1 MKPNVLE
8 RLRKNELV
16 ADSDK
21 QAFYRF
27 YDIAN
32 QVEFGK
38 IAPRQEGYI
47 FKNIKG
53 ARCTSV
59 LQMDGSK
66 AAALMEW
73 AKRQVADRIYK
84 ELEDRIIHDSKFLS
98 TDEVY
103 NICQLGLMDPDR
115 QKDEAADAG
124 TTEHDNVE
132 NWLTGGEYAET
143 EGLKAFKEAWARS
156 GLVCVATEIPLIY
169 RDFESGYAFGGR
181 ADILAYDPIEKR
193 FVLGDNKTSRSVH
206 ESYACQLSGYS
217 RAIRQMSK
225 GDISPDTG
233 FIFHI
238 PRLESLNERQKKE
251 YDKRGSLIKI
261 EECKMD
267 EAFGHFRL
275 LLGLYYMRN
284 NKYF

>member
-8 RLRKNELV
+8 KLRANELV
-16 ADSDK
+16 AEEDK
-21 QAFYRF
+21 QKFYRF
-27 YDIAN
+27 YDIAR

-38 IAPRQEGYI
+38 IGPRQEGYI
-47 FKNIKG
+47 YGDIKG

-73 AKRQVADRIYK
+73 AKRQVAGRIESILAEK
-84 ELEDRIIHDSKFLS
+84 ISKYPIS
-98 TDEVY
+98 ATDVA
-103 NICQLGLMDPDR
+103 IACQKGLMDPDR
-115 QKDEAADAG
+115 QKDEAADKG
-124 TTEHDNVE
+124 TAEHDNIE
-132 NWLTGGEYAET
+132 NWLTGGEYVET
-143 EGLKAFKEAWARS
+143 EGLKAFKKAWSRS
-156 GLVCVATEIPLIY
+156 RLVCVATEISLIY
-169 RDFESGYAFGGR
+169 RDPETGRSFGGR
-181 ADILAYDPIEKR
+181 ADILAYDPTKKSY
-193 FVLGDNKTSRSVH
+193 VLGDNKTSKGVH

-225 GDISPDTG
+225 GDISPNEG

-238 PRLESLNERQKKE
+238 PELDNLNERQKKE

-261 EECKMD
+261 EEWKMD
-267 EAFGHFRL
+267 EAFEHFRL

-284 NKYF
+284 NRYF

>member
-8 RLRKNELV
+8 KLRANPLV
-16 ADSDK
+16 AEEDK
-21 QAFYRF
+21 QKFYRF
-27 YDIAN
+27 YDIAR

-47 FKNIKG
+47 YGDIKG

-66 AAALMEW
+66 AGALMEW
-73 AKRQVADRIYK
+73 AKRQVSGRIEHILTEK
-84 ELEDRIIHDSKFLS
+84 LIKGDPITEWVIAEA
-98 TDEVY
+98 
-103 NICQLGLMDPDR
+103 CQEGLMDPDR
-115 QKDEAADAG
+115 QKDEAAEVG
-124 TTEHDNVE
+124 TGEHDNIE
-132 NWLTGGEYAET
+132 NLLTGYDYVET
-143 EGLKAFKEAWARS
+143 EGLKTFKEAWARS

-169 RDFESGYAFGGR
+169 KDFETGYAFGGR
-181 ADILAYDPIEKR
+181 ADILAYAPVQRK

-225 GDISPDTG
+225 GDISPDEG

-238 PRLESLNERQKKE
+238 PRLENLNERQKKE

-261 EECKMD
+261 EEWKMD
-267 EAFGHFRL
+267 EAFEHFRL
-275 LLGLYYMRN
+275 LLGLYYRRN
-284 NKYF
+284 SKYF

>member
-8 RLRKNELV
+8 RLRQNELV

-21 QAFYRF
+21 QKFYRF

-47 FKNIKG
+47 FKDIKG

-73 AKRQVADRIYK
+73 AKRQVASRIEREIDK
-84 ELEDRIIHDSKFLS
+84 KMLMGQLLTCADVTEA
-98 TDEVY
+98 
-103 NICQLGLMDPDR
+103 CMLGLQDPEQQR
-115 QKDEAADAG
+115 DEAAGVG
-124 TTEHDNVE
+124 TAEHDNIE
-132 NWLTGGEYAET
+132 NWLTGGEYVET
-143 EGLKAFKEAWARS
+143 EGLKAFKKAWERS
-156 GLVCVATEIPLIY
+156 GLVCIATEIPLVY
-169 RDFESGYAFGGR
+169 REVSSGRAFGGR
-181 ADILAYDPIEKR
+181 CDILAYSPKQHR

-206 ESYACQLSGYS
+206 ESYACQLAGYS
-217 RAIRQMSK
+217 RAIAYMSNN
-225 GDISPDTG
+225 DIQPNYG
-233 FIFHI
+233 FIFHV
-238 PRLESLNERQKKE
+238 PRIDSLNERQKKE

-261 EECKMD
+261 EESRMD
-267 EAFGHFRL
+267 EAFEHFRL

>member
-8 RLRKNELV
+8 RLRQNELV

-21 QAFYRF
+21 QKFYRF
-27 YDIAN
+27 YDVAN

-47 FKNIKG
+47 FKDIKG

-73 AKRQVADRIYK
+73 AKRQVSGRI
-84 ELEDRIIHDSKFLS
+84 
-98 TDEVY
+98 EVLLKDVLLKY
-103 NICQLGLMDPDR
+103 GCINEQDIANACQDGLMDPDR
-115 QKDEAADAG
+115 QKDEAADVG
-124 TTEHDNVE
+124 TAEHDNIE
-132 NWLTGGEYAET
+132 NWLTGGEYVET
-143 EGLKAFKEAWARS
+143 EGLKAFKKAWERS
-156 GLVCVATEIPLIY
+156 GLVCIATEIPLVY
-169 RDFESGYAFGGR
+169 RDVSSGRAFGGR
-181 ADILAYDPIEKR
+181 CDILAYSPKQHR

-206 ESYACQLSGYS
+206 ESYACQLAGYS
-217 RAIRQMSK
+217 RAIAYMSNN
-225 GDISPDTG
+225 DIQPNYG
-233 FIFHI
+233 FIFHV
-238 PRLESLNERQKKE
+238 PRIDSLNERQKKE
-251 YDKRGSLIKI
+251 YDKRGSLIEI
-261 EECKMD
+261 EESRMD
-267 EAFGHFRL
+267 EAFEHFRL

>member
-32 QVEFGK
+32 QVQFGK

-47 FKNIKG
+47 LGEYKLP
-53 ARCTSV
+53 RCTSI

-66 AAALMEW
+66 AGALMEW

-84 ELEDRIIHDSKFLS
+84 ELEDKIIHDSKFLS

-115 QKDEAADAG
+115 QKDEAADVG
-124 TTEHDNVE
+124 TGHHDNFE
-132 NWLTGGEYAET
+132 NWLTGYDYEKT
-143 EGLKAFKEAWARS
+143 EALERFKKGWEAT
-156 GLVCVATEIPLIY
+156 GYVLVASEIPVVWH
-169 RDFESGYAFGGR
+169 DDMGKGFGGR
-181 ADILAYDPIEKR
+181 VDLLLYKDGK
-193 FVLGDNKTSRSVH
+193 FVVGDNKTSRSIH
-206 ESYACQLSGYS
+206 ESYGCQVAAYKA
-217 RAIRQMSK
+217 AIEQMSHGEIK
-225 GDISPDTG
+225 IDGG
-233 FIFHI
+233 VIFHVPAI
-238 PRLESLNERQKKE
+238 ESLNERQKKE
-251 YDKRGSLIKI
+251 YDKRGTVVELKNL
-261 EECKMD
+261 E
-267 EAFGHFRL
+267 EAFEHYRL

>member
-32 QVEFGK
+32 QVQFGK

-47 FKNIKG
+47 FNDIKG

-73 AKRQVADRIYK
+73 AKRQVSGRIEVLLKDVLLKYGCVN
-84 ELEDRIIHDSKFLS
+84 EQDII
-98 TDEVY
+98 
-103 NICQLGLMDPDR
+103 NACQDGLMDPDR
-115 QKDEAADAG
+115 QKDEAAGAG
-124 TTEHDNVE
+124 TEEHDNVE
-132 NWLTGGEYAET
+132 NWLTGGEYVET
-143 EGLKAFKEAWARS
+143 EGLKAFKEAWTRS

-169 RDFESGYAFGGR
+169 KDFESGMAFGGR
-181 ADILAYDPIEKR
+181 ADILGYDPVQRK

-225 GDISPDTG
+225 GDISPNEG

-238 PRLESLNERQKKE
+238 PRLENLNERQKKE

-267 EAFGHFRL
+267 EAFEHFRL